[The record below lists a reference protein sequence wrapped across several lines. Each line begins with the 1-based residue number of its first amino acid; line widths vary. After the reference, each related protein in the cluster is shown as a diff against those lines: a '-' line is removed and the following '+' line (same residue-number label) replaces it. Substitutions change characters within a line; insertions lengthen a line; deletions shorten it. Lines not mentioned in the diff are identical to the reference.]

1 MGRPPNLDNLDLAQL
16 WLKFKSTETC
26 PKCNQW
32 DVTIRLIPSVPKL
45 RPSFLKYHCNLCRQ
59 EWADPTALANTSVK
73 RRITVK

>member
-1 MGRPPNLDNLDLAQL
+1 MGRPPNLTNINLEIL
-16 WLKFKSTETC
+16 WLKFKQTGQC
-26 PKCNQW
+26 PKCDKW
-32 DVTIRLIPSVPKL
+32 DVDIRLIPSVPKE